1 MSTKVAEIFET
12 MAYGPAPEQ
21 SDYVQEW
28 LDGHPDGFDL
38 FIGGKWV
45 APEDKKKTIESR
57 DPATGKPLARFSIAG
72 KADVDKAVEAAQ
84 KGFAKW
90 SKLSGHQRARHL
102 YALARLIQKNSRFL
116 SVLESMDNGKPIR
129 ETRDLDIPLAARHF
143 YHHAGWA
150 QLMDSELAG
159 YEPLGVVGQVIPWN
173 FPLLMMAWKIAPA
186 IAAGNCVVLKPA
198 EYTSLTA
205 LYFAE
210 MCREAGL
217 PDGVV
222 NIITGAGDTGEMLV
236 RHEAVTKIA
245 FTGSTDVGRLI
256 RKATAGTGKKL
267 TLELGG
273 KSPFLVFDDADLD
286 STVEGLVDAIWFNQ
300 GQVCCAGSRL
310 LVEEGVAD
318 RLIEKVKHRLNH
330 FRLGS
335 PLDKAVD
342 MGAIVDPVQRDR
354 IDSLVNQSVTEGA
367 VKWQPDVPCPTE
379 GCYYLPTLLTDVS
392 PANVAAREEIF
403 GPVLTVTTFR
413 TLAEATELANNSR
426 YGLSASVWSENIN
439 RALEIAGMVKAG
451 VVWINC
457 TNQFDAACG
466 FGGYRESGF
475 GREGGREGMFEYL
488 KRSDEWRK
496 SGSDIVD
503 NAKLPEIS
511 TKHVDVIDRTPK
523 NYIGGKQKRPD
534 GGNSLAVA
542 GHDGKFVGRVG
553 DGNRKDIRDAV
564 EAAFK
569 AEGWSKATAH
579 NRAQI
584 LYYIAENLSIREEE
598 FAQRLS
604 LLTGAS
610 AKAAKAEVDASIA
623 RLFSYGA
630 WADKF
635 DGLVHTPPMRNIAL
649 AMNEPLGVMGV
660 VCPDTAPLLSFISL
674 IAPHLAMG
682 NRSVVI
688 PSQRYPL
695 IATDFYQVLETS
707 DVPSGAIN
715 IVTGDREGLAKVL
728 AQHDQLD
735 GIWYFGSAEGS
746 EMVERLSADN
756 LKRTWVNN
764 GKARDWASNTQGE
777 GRQFLRE
784 ATQVKNV
791 WLPYGD

>member
-12 MAYGPAPEQ
+12 MSYGPAPEQ

-28 LDGHPDGFDL
+28 LNGHPDGFDL

-45 APEDKKKTIESR
+45 APEGEKKTFESR
-57 DPATGKPLARFSIAG
+57 DPATGKLLARLSIAG
-72 KADVDKAVEAAQ
+72 QADVDKAVEAA
-84 KGFAKW
+84 KKAYGKW
-90 SKLSGHQRARHL
+90 SKLSGHGRARHL
-102 YALARLIQKNSRFL
+102 YALARLIQKNSRFI

-129 ETRDLDIPLAARHF
+129 ESRDLDIPLVARHF

-173 FPLLMMAWKIAPA
+173 FPLLMLAWKIAPA

-210 MCREAGL
+210 LCREAGL
-217 PDGVV
+217 PNGVV
-222 NIITGAGDTGEMLV
+222 NIITGAGDTGELLV
-236 RHEAVTKIA
+236 RHEEIAKIA

-256 RKATAGTGKKL
+256 RKATAGSGKKL

-300 GQVCCAGSRL
+300 GEVCCAGSRL
-310 LVEEGVAD
+310 IVEEGVAD
-318 RLIEKVKHRLNH
+318 RLIEKVKLRLNN

-354 IDSLVNQSVTEGA
+354 IDSLVSQSVAEGA
-367 VKWQPDVPCPTE
+367 IKWQPDVPCPTD

-392 PANVAAREEIF
+392 PANVAAQKEIF

-426 YGLSASVWSENIN
+426 YGLSASIWSENIN
-439 RALEIAGMVKAG
+439 RALEIASQVKTG
-451 VVWINC
+451 IVWINC

-488 KRSDEWRK
+488 KRSDEWRS
-496 SGSDIVD
+496 SGSDIVED
-503 NAKLPEIS
+503 IKAPEIS
-511 TKHVDVIDRTPK
+511 AKHVDMIDRTPK

-534 GGNSLAVA
+534 GGNSQAVA
-542 GHDGKFVGRVG
+542 DHNGKFMGRVG

-569 AEGWSKATAH
+569 AEGWSKTTAH

-598 FAQRLS
+598 FARRLS
-604 LLTGAS
+604 QLTGVS
-610 AKAAKAEVDASIA
+610 AKMAKTEVEASIS

-649 AMNEPLGVMGV
+649 AMNEPLGVVGV
-660 VCPDTAPLLSFISL
+660 VCPDKAPLLSFISL

-695 IATDFYQVLETS
+695 IATDFYQILETS
-707 DVPSGAIN
+707 DVPGGAVN
-715 IVTGDREGLAKVL
+715 IVTGDRDGLAKVM

-735 GIWYFGSAEGS
+735 GIWYFGSAAGS